1 MKKTIVIIGAAGNMG
16 SAIAH
21 SLAHA
26 KYRILLM
33 DRNSEKSQAVYNS
46 IKILNPEADLE
57 IVNCAYESS
66 WEADIIIPAV
76 WYQDQESVA
85 QKIKEIVTGKIVLS
99 ISNPLNESFDGL
111 LTSSDTSAAEE
122 LQKLLPHSKIVK
134 AFNTTFAADFKEPQI
149 GGIKVDSFIA
159 GDDADAVT
167 TIAEMVK
174 DAGFNPLHV
183 GNIKTSRTLEGMML
197 LLIGLSLKN
206 DYKWHAGFKILHE
219 NA

>member
-1 MKKTIVIIGAAGNMG
+1 M
-16 SAIAH
+16 
-21 SLAHA
+21 
-26 KYRILLM
+26 
-33 DRNSEKSQAVYNS
+33 
-46 IKILNPEADLE
+46 
-57 IVNCAYESS
+57 
-66 WEADIIIPAV
+66 
-76 WYQDQESVA
+76 
-85 QKIKEIVTGKIVLS
+85 
-99 ISNPLNESFDGL
+99 
-111 LTSSDTSAAEE
+111 
-122 LQKLLPHSKIVK
+122 QKLLPHSKIVK